1 MRKLDDPFAPIC
13 ITPVVE
19 KRCILRVRLS
29 IVAAALALFYVT
41 KRTVHHTPAGLSA
54 VTGVRRSHEWLHA
67 LLCGTEI
74 AEVPLS
80 LKQRDVIRPGCR
92 HEPQL
97 RDVVLPEA
105 DWADIVRAGRLLK
118 HEVTATGAG
127 VRAHS
132 VVSFGRS
139 RLTTQAQRP
148 PGRER
153 GTWNRCASYR
163 NVSSAKRVGG

>member
-1 MRKLDDPFAPIC
+1 MSPS
-13 ITPVVE
+13 V
-19 KRCILRVRLS
+19 LS
-29 IVAAALALFYVT
+29 TI
-41 KRTVHHTPAGLSA
+41 RQPGS
-54 VTGVRRSHEWLHA
+54 RRSPA
-67 LLCGTEI
+67 FADRTNGFTRCCGTEI

-163 NVSSAKRVGG
+163 NVSSAKRVGGSLQRIVRPRRTKCGHRGTEASDRRAACDIPSCGAR

>member
-13 ITPVVE
+13 ITP
-19 KRCILRVRLS
+19 
-29 IVAAALALFYVT
+29 
-41 KRTVHHTPAGLSA
+41 
-54 VTGVRRSHEWLHA
+54 
-67 LLCGTEI
+67 
-74 AEVPLS
+74 EV
-80 LKQRDVIRPGCR
+80 
-92 HEPQL
+92 
-97 RDVVLPEA
+97 

-163 NVSSAKRVGG
+163 NVSSAKRVGGSLQRIVRPRRTKCGHRGTEASDRRAACDIPSCGA